1 MDTHS
6 SLLQPQALYLLR
18 MPRLTKEDKCQTKED
33 KCQTQVVPGLYK
45 YLPEM
50 QVILSDLKALF

>member
-18 MPRLTKEDKCQTKED
+18 MPRLTKEDE
-33 KCQTQVVPGLYK
+33 CQTQVVPGLYK